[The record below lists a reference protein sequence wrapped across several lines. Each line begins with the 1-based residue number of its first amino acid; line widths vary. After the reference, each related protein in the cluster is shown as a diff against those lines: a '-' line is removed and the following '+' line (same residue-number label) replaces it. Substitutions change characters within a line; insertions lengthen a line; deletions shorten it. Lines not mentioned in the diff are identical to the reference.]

1 MSSKTLTIIARVLVI
16 TAIIVKK
23 YGRFIRILVGV
34 PLFLKYP
41 LLILSQHTLQRMS
54 HMGILSFP

>member
-23 YGRFIRILVGV
+23 YGRFIRIPVGV
-34 PLFLKYP
+34 LLFLKYL
-41 LLILSQHTLQRMS
+41 LLILSQHILQHMS
-54 HMGILSFP
+54 HMRILSFP